1 MSIPASRIVS
11 INPSALGTGGNP
23 LAVNTLLIV
32 DGPQRTLGVAQFGSA
47 AEVGTAYGL
56 TSPEYQFASRYFV
69 GYDGS
74 TRIPG
79 ALYVVEQS
87 DSALTAILRG
97 ASVKSISLAQ
107 LKLIKGDLI
116 VSVGGNSPVT
126 VPLDFANVTS
136 FSEAAAML
144 TDTSTFV
151 GDFNEQLQAFEITTV
166 LGGNNTSISFGSG
179 EVGVALKLTQAA
191 GAQTA
196 EGRNAL
202 NFTEL
207 MAFVTNKVRNFAV
220 ITHINEQDRA
230 AKEAAAEWTTLQKSR
245 FAYVAQDTDGT
256 AVIANS
262 AANFGAWLAETSQNG
277 TTPYYGTIEQIAAL
291 CGGIASI
298 NFKATNGRR
307 NIMFMKQAGI
317 AASVSDETTY
327 TALLSNGYTFYG
339 AFSTANDNFTFTV
352 NGRVSGQF
360 KWLDNYINQVY
371 MNSQF
376 ELAMITMLLAY
387 GSIPYN
393 DRGKA
398 IHRAAAM
405 DPINEMINF
414 GGIVPLEGD
423 ESLSE
428 QQKSIINTAAGFD
441 VVPNLLAKG
450 WVLVIGNAD
459 AQTRG
464 NRGAFPFNFWYTDG
478 GSVQSVEMASINVQ

>member
-11 INPSALGTGGNP
+11 ISPSALGTGGNP

-47 AEVGTAYGL
+47 AEVGATYGL
-56 TSPEYQFASRYFV
+56 ASPEYTFASRYFI

-74 TRIPG
+74 TRVPG
-79 ALYVVEQS
+79 ALYMVEQS

-97 ASVKSISLAQ
+97 ASVKTMTLAQ
-107 LKLIKGDLI
+107 LKAVKGDLI
-116 VSVGGNSPVT
+116 ITVGENSAVT

-136 FSEAAAML
+136 FSGAAEML
-144 TDTSTFV
+144 TDTSTFM
-151 GDFNEQLQAFEITTV
+151 GEFNEQLQAFEISSV
-166 LGGNNTSISFGSG
+166 IGGNSTKISFASG
-179 EVGVALKLTQAA
+179 EIGVALKLTQAA
-191 GAQTA
+191 GAQKVD
-196 EGRNAL
+196 GRNAL
-202 NFTEL
+202 NFAEL
-207 MAFVTNKVRNFAV
+207 MSFVTAKVRNFAV
-220 ITHINEQDRA
+220 ITHISEQLRA
-230 AKEAAAEWTTLQKSR
+230 VKEEAAEWTTLQKSR
-245 FAYVAQDTDGT
+245 FAYIARDTDGT
-256 AVIANS
+256 ARITNNPES
-262 AANFGAWLAETSQNG
+262 FGAWLAETNQNG
-277 TTPYYGTIEQIAAL
+277 TTPYYGTIEQVAAL

-298 NFKATNGRR
+298 NFKAVNGRR

-317 AASVSDETTY
+317 AASITDESDY

-339 AFSTANDNFTFTV
+339 AFATANDNFTFTV

-360 KWLDNYINQVY
+360 KWLDNYINQIY

-428 QQKSIINTAAGFD
+428 QQKSIINTSAGFD
-441 VVPNLLAKG
+441 VIPNLLAKG
-450 WVLVIGNAD
+450 WVLVIGTPD

-478 GSVQSVEMASINVQ
+478 GSVQAVEMASINVQ